1 MRGDRGGR
9 SRWSERAACGGVGV
23 LQRGAGRLL
32 REGLRAFGVLAVR
45 EDLGPEARRA
55 RELEARAYEA
65 RPLSFKWREKL
76 LRAAGSPPEVDPDAV
91 RALRPSIERD
101 EPGWVESVRR
111 EWEGSWSVESAADH
125 SGVPLQAAFA
135 ILLNLHERGE
145 LKVEEN

>member
-1 MRGDRGGR
+1 MSDVRVVEWGFRSGG
-9 SRWSERAACGGVGV
+9 
-23 LQRGAGRLL
+23 L
-32 REGLRAFGVLAVR
+32 EGYYARDFEPSVLAVR
-45 EDLGPEARRA
+45 EDLRPEARRA
-55 RELEARAYEA
+55 RELEARGYEE
-65 RPLSFKWREKL
+65 RPLAFKWREKL
-76 LRAAGSPPEVDPDAV
+76 LRAAGSLPEVDPDAV

-145 LKVEEN
+145 LRVEEN